1 MGVRRFASVGACDA
15 ATRLARDGGL
25 TADQSLPANIQ
36 SLWERL
42 LAMAA
47 AQATDAS
54 FKQQ

>member
-1 MGVRRFASVGACDA
+1 VRRSAFDFVGAW
-15 ATRLARDGGL
+15 LARDGGL

-47 AQATDAS
+47 AQATDA
-54 FKQQ
+54 FV